1 MFPPRKCLYYQRQIL
16 LIGKEWKMV
25 FKANRTRTQATI
37 PIRLCDKID
46 FKPKLGR
53 RSREAFVPIKQTTHQ
68 EDIIILNIHTL
79 DLNFIK
85 QMTLDVLTQISLNTI
100 ITLTSM
106 SHSHQ

>member
-37 PIRLCDKID
+37 PIRLCDKMD
-46 FKPKLGR
+46 FKPKLG

-68 EDIIILNIHTL
+68 EDIILNMHTL

-85 QMTLDVLTQISLNTI
+85 QMTLDVLTQVSLNTI
-100 ITLTSM
+100 IMLTSM
-106 SHSHQ
+106 SQSHQ

>member
-37 PIRLCDKID
+37 PIRLCDKMN
-46 FKPKLGR
+46 FKPKLG

-68 EDIIILNIHTL
+68 EDIILNMHTL

-85 QMTLDVLTQISLNTI
+85 QMTLDVLTQLSLNTI
-100 ITLTSM
+100 IMLTSM
-106 SHSHQ
+106 SQSHQ

>member
-37 PIRLCDKID
+37 PIRLCDKMD
-46 FKPKLGR
+46 FKPKLG

-68 EDIIILNIHTL
+68 EDIILNTHTL

-100 ITLTSM
+100 IMLTSM
-106 SHSHQ
+106 SQSHQ

>member
-1 MFPPRKCLYYQRQIL
+1 
-16 LIGKEWKMV
+16 MV

-37 PIRLCDKID
+37 PIRLCDKMD

-68 EDIIILNIHTL
+68 EDIILNMHTL

-85 QMTLDVLTQISLNTI
+85 QMTLDVLTQVSLNTI
-100 ITLTSM
+100 IMLTSM
-106 SHSHQ
+106 SQSHQ